1 MAGDTED
8 RTVVVSAPGKVLL
21 AGGYIVLDRKHTGLV
36 FGLSAR
42 IHVLAQEIHTSA
54 GVHLSEIVVQ
64 SPQFLNATWRFG
76 YHLVK
81 NGGGIKVTQL
91 QSGTP
96 VEPNHFVE
104 TTLNYVLSYIS
115 QVDKTRASHGFQPA
129 SLLVLAD
136 NDYYSK
142 PKAPSTTDRP
152 SSSSSAGDPL
162 PPSTAEERA
171 TLSDSSLPTAT
182 ASAVTTAS
190 TTNTTSATPKPTRPR
205 FRHFGTSLR
214 DAHKTGLGSSAA
226 IVTALTASLL
236 AHYLPPALFDLSTPR
251 GRRVLHNLAQVAHC
265 SAQGKIG
272 SGFDVASA
280 VYGSCLYRRFSPAL
294 LAGLPNPGEERFA
307 EKLAAL
313 VDDDDHDGGDGEK
326 KWDCEVRKEGVG
338 LPAGVAIRMCD
349 VDCGTQTVSMV
360 KKVHEWRDREP
371 GVASGVYERLQGTV
385 DELAGVL
392 SGGRVEEIGRVMG
405 SFRETM
411 RKMGRDCGAPIEP
424 DSQEEMLDALE
435 KVEGVLGSV
444 VPGAGGYDAAAVVM
458 KDDEE
463 TEKRVKAFLREWSK
477 KHEIQVRLM
486 KVRGETEGAREEDAG
501 GFKLWVT

>member
-1 MAGDTED
+1 MAGTSED

-64 SPQFLNATWRFG
+64 SPQFLNATWRYG
-76 YHLVK
+76 HHLVK
-81 NGGGIKVTQL
+81 DGGGIKVTQL

-104 TTLNYVLSYIS
+104 TTLNYVLTYIS
-115 QVDKTRASHGFQPA
+115 QVDKSRASHGFQPA

-142 PKAPSTTDRP
+142 PKQPSSTDRP
-152 SSSSSAGDPL
+152 SSSSSTGDHFSLSASEEKASLSDPT
-162 PPSTAEERA
+162 PSTKA
-171 TLSDSSLPTAT
+171 TTT
-182 ASAVTTAS
+182 TTTTAKGGKHS
-190 TTNTTSATPKPTRPR
+190 RTRPR
-205 FRHFGTSLR
+205 FRHFGTTLR

-236 AHYLPPALFDLSTPR
+236 AHYLPRSLFDLSTEQ
-251 GRRVLHNLAQVAHC
+251 GRRILHNLAQIAHC

-294 LAGLPNPGEERFA
+294 LSGLPNPGEEGFA
-307 EKLAAL
+307 AALAAL
-313 VDDDDHDGGDGEK
+313 VDDDDSSR
-326 KWDCEVRKEGVG
+326 WDCEVSKEGVG

-360 KKVHEWRDREP
+360 KKVHKWRDGLP
-371 GVASGVYERLQGTV
+371 KVAGAVYERLQARV
-385 DELAGVL
+385 NELAGVL
-392 SGGRVEEIGRVMG
+392 SGGRIGEVGKVMG
-405 SFRETM
+405 SFREIM
-411 RKMGRDCGAPIEP
+411 RSMGRDCGAPIEP
-424 DSQEEMLDALE
+424 ESQEEMLNALE
-435 KVEGVLGSV
+435 KVDGVLGTV

-463 TEKRVKAFLREWSK
+463 TEKMVQGFLKAWSK
-477 KHEIQVRLM
+477 EHDIQVRLM
-486 KVRGETEGAREEDAG
+486 KVRGETEGARVEDVG
-501 GFKLWVT
+501 EFKSWVS

>member
-1 MAGDTED
+1 MAGGSED

-64 SPQFLNATWRFG
+64 SPQFLNATWRYG

-115 QVDKTRASHGFQPA
+115 EADKSRASHGFQPA

-142 PKAPSTTDRP
+142 PKPPSSTDRP
-152 SSSSSAGDPL
+152 SSSSSAGEHLPSGASEDKASLSDPS
-162 PPSTAEERA
+162 PST
-171 TLSDSSLPTAT
+171 TAT
-182 ASAVTTAS
+182 AAA
-190 TTNTTSATPKPTRPR
+190 AAAAAADAPAKPHRSRPR
-205 FRHFGTSLR
+205 FRHFGTTLR

-236 AHYLPPALFDLSTPR
+236 AHYLPHSRFDPSTAQ

-294 LAGLPNPGEERFA
+294 LSGLPSPGEEGFA
-307 EKLAAL
+307 PALAAL
-313 VDDDDHDGGDGEK
+313 VDDEGPEPR
-326 KWDCEVRKEGVG
+326 WDCEIRKDDVG
-338 LPAGVAIRMCD
+338 LPPGLAIRMCD

-371 GVASGVYERLQGTV
+371 DAARAAYERLQGRV
-385 DELAGVL
+385 DELAAAL
-392 SGGRVEEIGRVMG
+392 SAGRVAEVGRVMS
-405 SFRETM
+405 SFRAAM
-411 RKMGRDCGAPIEP
+411 RSMGKDCGAPIEP
-424 DSQEEMLDALE
+424 ESQEELLDALE
-435 KVEGVLGSV
+435 KVDGVLGTV

-458 KDDEE
+458 RDDAE
-463 TEKRVKAFLREWSK
+463 TEKRVQGFLRKWSIE
-477 KHEIQVRLM
+477 HEIQVRLM
-486 KVRGETEGAREEDAG
+486 KVRGETEGVRMEDVG
-501 GFKLWVT
+501 EFKSWVS

>member
-1 MAGDTED
+1 MAGGARD

-76 YHLVK
+76 YHLVE

-91 QSGTP
+91 QSCVSLSCLSRTCRLTHHLRGTP

-104 TTLNYVLSYIS
+104 TTLNYVLTYIAH
-115 QVDKTRASHGFQPA
+115 VDKSRASHGFQPA

-142 PKAPSTTDRP
+142 PKHADDRP
-152 SSSSSAGDPL
+152 SSSSSAS
-162 PPSTAEERA
+162 STAAPAAPQTE
-171 TLSDSSLPTAT
+171 
-182 ASAVTTAS
+182 
-190 TTNTTSATPKPTRPR
+190 KPARPR
-205 FRHFGTSLR
+205 FRHFGTTLR

-226 IVTALTASLL
+226 IVTSLTAALL
-236 AHYLPPALFDLSTPR
+236 SHYLPPSLFDLTTPQ

-280 VYGSCLYRRFSPAL
+280 VYGSCLYRRFSPTL
-294 LAGLPNPGEERFA
+294 LATLPSPGQPLFGA
-307 EKLAAL
+307 ALAAL
-313 VDDDDHDGGDGEK
+313 VEDEDGNQ
-326 KWDCEVRKEGVG
+326 WDCEIRQDRVA
-338 LPAGVAIRMCD
+338 LPPGVAIRMCD
-349 VDCGTQTVSMV
+349 VDCGTETVSMV
-360 KKVHEWRDREP
+360 KKVHQWRDANPEL
-371 GVASGVYERLQGTV
+371 AADVYARLQGRV

-392 SGGRVEEIGRVMG
+392 REHKTAEIGAVMG
-405 SFRETM
+405 PVREIM
-411 RKMGRDCGAPIEP
+411 RTLGRDSGVPIEP
-424 DSQEEMLDALE
+424 ESQEAMLDALE
-435 KVEGVLGSV
+435 GLEGVLGSV

-458 KDDEE
+458 RDDAE
-463 TEKRVKAFLREWSK
+463 TEKRVREFLREWSGRN
-477 KHEIQVRLM
+477 EIQVRLM
-486 KVRGETEGAREEDAG
+486 KVKGETEGARTEDVAE
-501 GFKLWVT
+501 FKAWLQ